1 MIRTVFRV
9 EPEEKDWLRRCARS
23 ERVPMAEVVRRAV
36 RQYRVRRESPPVAP
50 DQLLLWQDPG
60 LWAAADGGD
69 PAAGAAGPGG
79 EEEAV

>member
-36 RQYRVRRESPPVAP
+36 RQYRVRRESPPAP
-50 DQLLLWQDPG
+50 DQLLLWRDPG

-69 PAAGAAGPGG
+69 PVAGGADSGG
-79 EEEAV
+79 EKEAV